1 VNLISHFWTLRSF
14 MPKMMENNHGHIVT
28 TASLGA
34 FIGGRHCVPY
44 FAAKYGIRGE
54 IESLQDELIAHPSQ
68 PTSIKFTTVF
78 PAFVQTPLT
87 AKVKLQGRLRW
98 VILMIWLMNC
108 LFQLLFYKFN
118 SSTGTGRDGFLKAD
132 YVAEQIVNGIRQNQE
147 KVIIPKAAEF
157 VVLLKR

>member
-1 VNLISHFWTLRSF
+1 

-34 FIGGRHCVPY
+34 FIGVRHCVPY

-68 PTSIKFTTVF
+68 PTSIKFTTIF

-87 AKVKLQGRLRW
+87 TKVKLQDRLRW
-98 VILMIWLMNC
+98 VILM
-108 LFQLLFYKFN
+108 
-118 SSTGTGRDGFLKAD
+118 T
-132 YVAEQIVNGIRQNQE
+132 
-147 KVIIPKAAEF
+147 
-157 VVLLKR
+157 